1 MHECVT
7 YKTRCICK
15 FLCQTPT
22 IWNAIPCSW
31 QCNKKHT
38 FVCPEYIEKGECSH
52 SDTCKRRH
60 PKKVKQAS
68 SALKEPV
75 TSKREHR
82 YFMST
87 FPLKE
92 DTEGQEM
99 PSSNSTSNFTT
110 EWGDDW
116 TDFISIDEG
125 GIEVS
130 KKALETDNIL
140 HERNLVQL
148 SRLPKD
154 QSLIKPRFLLKHLEA
169 SG

>member
-1 MHECVT
+1 
-7 YKTRCICK
+7 
-15 FLCQTPT
+15 
-22 IWNAIPCSW
+22 
-31 QCNKKHT
+31 
-38 FVCPEYIEKGECSH
+38 VCPEYIEKGECSH

-68 SALKEPV
+68 SASKEPV

-92 DTEGQEM
+92 DNEGQDV
-99 PSSNSTSNFTT
+99 PHSNSTSNLTT
-110 EWGDDW
+110 ERGDDW

-125 GIEVS
+125 GIEIFKEV
-130 KKALETDNIL
+130 LEPDGIL
-140 HERNLVQL
+140 HGRNLVQL

-154 QSLIKPRFLLKHLEA
+154 QSLIKPRFLLEHLEA